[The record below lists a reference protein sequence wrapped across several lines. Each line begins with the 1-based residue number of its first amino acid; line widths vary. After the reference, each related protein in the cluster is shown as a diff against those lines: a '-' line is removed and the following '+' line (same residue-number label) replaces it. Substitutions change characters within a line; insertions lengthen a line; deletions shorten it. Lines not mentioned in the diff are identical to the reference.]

1 MKKSSKFLIGEHD
14 FSSFRGS
21 SCQSKTPFR
30 KIQKISFITDKE
42 LVLIDITANAFL
54 LNMVRIIIGTLLL
67 VGRKE
72 IPYSDMKNI
81 LEAKDRRLAG
91 KTAPSSGLY
100 FLGPSYPRKF
110 NIPVQNNN
118 LSEL

>member
-1 MKKSSKFLIGEHD
+1 MIDRKYIYLVSVFLFLTIIKFIN
-14 FSSFRGS
+14 
-21 SCQSKTPFR
+21 PPI
-30 KIQKISFITDKE
+30 IQKISFITDKE